1 MIDNDSLLQ
10 VFGTI
15 DYNMKRIGIS
25 DLCSESSPTFVEDGG
40 NSYSTH
46 RSTWICVFVS
56 QTIPLR
62 WKHWAIYHRYSCLS
76 ITLTRKDEDN
86 IYLGLQ
92 QHGQR
97 VRWVAL
103 QAPPLSFRML
113 FEPMDKLFPRLE
125 DLSLLSTATEEDQE
139 IGLVPPETFQA
150 PDLHRL
156 ALHGIGLSTGSP
168 LLTSAIA
175 LSTLSLTHIG
185 ASCYFPPGHLVKQL
199 QGLPHLEE
207 LSIGFSIPIPLPSTE
222 GDLLPPPI
230 PPVTLAALRRLTFR
244 GVDIYF
250 DNLVAQ
256 VNTPVLERLSL
267 TLFFDLTFTLVN
279 LTEFIHRTEGFECLV
294 AKVIFRELDPSIIL
308 DV

>member
-1 MIDNDSLLQ
+1 
-10 VFGTI
+10 
-15 DYNMKRIGIS
+15 MKRIGIS

-40 NSYSTH
+40 TSYSTH

-62 WKHWAIYHRYSCLS
+62 WKHWAIYHRYPCLS

-97 VRWVAL
+97 VRRVAL

-139 IGLVPPETFQA
+139 IGLVLPETFQA

-156 ALHGIGLSTGSP
+156 ALHDIGL
-168 LLTSAIA
+168 
-175 LSTLSLTHIG
+175 
-185 ASCYFPPGHLVKQL
+185 FN
-199 QGLPHLEE
+199 E
-207 LSIGFSIPIPLPSTE
+207 IPITHFRYRPLNTLLDTYWSVLLFPSRPLGQTASRSSPSRRTIHWFLHPDTSSKYR
-222 GDLLPPPI
+222 GRSATSTDSTCDTSRPQAAHI
-230 PPVTLAALRRLTFR
+230 P
-244 GVDIYF
+244 GGG
-250 DNLVAQ
+250 
-256 VNTPVLERLSL
+256 
-267 TLFFDLTFTLVN
+267 
-279 LTEFIHRTEGFECLV
+279 H
-294 AKVIFRELDPSIIL
+294 IF
-308 DV
+308 